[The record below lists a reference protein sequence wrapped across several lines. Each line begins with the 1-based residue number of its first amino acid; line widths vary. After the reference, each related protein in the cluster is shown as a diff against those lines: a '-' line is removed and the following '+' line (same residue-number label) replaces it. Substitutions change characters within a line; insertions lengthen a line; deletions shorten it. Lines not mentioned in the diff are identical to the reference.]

1 MKFIHNDYLDECIR
15 IGSKITWHFVCKM
28 SNLYGTFTDRLCQV
42 IFVRSLRYKIC
53 LISETKKSQADN
65 IGDGRNG
72 VNNDNGNDF
81 IAVGFHADYQQC
93 GNEEMEI
100 TEQKNQPN
108 AGKRSVPPGIFPD
121 EMTACIQKAFD

>member
-1 MKFIHNDYLDECIR
+1 MLSYLLKR
-15 IGSKITWHFVCKM
+15 
-28 SNLYGTFTDRLCQV
+28 
-42 IFVRSLRYKIC
+42 
-53 LISETKKSQADN
+53 
-65 IGDGRNG
+65 
-72 VNNDNGNDF
+72 NNDTTFLGWRMVSVAFLVDF